1 MPLLVDT
8 GILFAL
14 ADRKD
19 AWHKRVRGYLES
31 HPDTLL
37 APVTILP
44 EVAYL
49 LRNRIGAHAERAFA
63 ASLGDGELAIEDL
76 TRKDWKRTEELMA
89 AYEILGFVDASV
101 IAIAERL
108 KLHALATTDRRDFSI
123 VRPAHVERF
132 TLVP

>member
-8 GILFAL
+8 GVLYAL
-14 ADRKD
+14 ADRRD
-19 AWHKRVRGYLES
+19 AWHGKVKRYLQS
-31 HPDTLL
+31 SAQPLL

-49 LRNRIGAHAERAFA
+49 LRDRIGPDAERAFV
-63 ASLGDGELAIEDL
+63 ASVAKGELGLESLMSRDWTRIE
-76 TRKDWKRTEELMA
+76 TLMA
-89 AYEILGFVDASV
+89 TYDFLGLVDASV

-108 KLHALATTDRRDFSI
+108 KLTTIATTDRRDFSI
-123 VRPAHVERF
+123 VRPAHVERL

>member
-63 ASLGDGELAIEDL
+63 ASLAEGELAVEHL
-76 TRKDWKRTEELMA
+76 TRKDWQRTGVLMA
-89 AYEILGFVDASV
+89 AYEILGLVDASV